1 MTRIGFLGVLSTAAA
16 LLLVP
21 GPGRAAD
28 SPAAPP
34 GAAPTAPA
42 PPAVAPTA
50 AEPTAQE
57 TGADVPALGA
67 FHEVI
72 MRIWHD
78 AWPKKDAATLRAL
91 LPGVKEGAAQVA
103 KAELPG
109 ILRDRQKAWTAGVEE
124 LKGIVAGYA
133 DAAAGTDDAKLLG
146 AAERLHAQFEKLVR
160 VVRPALPE
168 LDAFHVVLYRLY
180 HYDLPA
186 GDLAA
191 IRATV
196 KRLPEP
202 MKALNGATLPPRLK
216 SREEGFSAAR
226 KQLSDAVDGVVSAAG
241 SDDGERVRKA
251 ILDLHARYLDLAAV
265 FD

>member
-28 SPAAPP
+28 SLAAPP
-34 GAAPTAPA
+34 AAA
-42 PPAVAPTA
+42 PPAAGPTA
-50 AEPTAQE
+50 RE
-57 TGADVPALGA
+57 TSADVPALDA
-67 FHEVI
+67 FHGVI
-72 MRIWHD
+72 MRIWHE

-91 LPGVKEGAAQVA
+91 LPDVKQGAAGIA

-109 ILRDRQKAWTAGVEE
+109 ILRDRQEAWSAGVEE
-124 LKGIVAGYA
+124 LKGIVSGYA
-133 DAAAGTDDAKLLG
+133 ASAAGTDDAKLLA

-160 VVRPALPE
+160 IVRPALPE

-186 GDLAA
+186 GDPAA

-196 KRLPEP
+196 QRLPEP
-202 MKALNGATLPPRLK
+202 MKALEGATLPPRLR

-226 KQLSDAVDGVVSAAG
+226 KKLSDAVDGLVSAAG
-241 SDDGERVRKA
+241 SDDRERVRKA
-251 ILDLHARYLDLAAV
+251 ILDLHARYLELAAV
-265 FD
+265 LD